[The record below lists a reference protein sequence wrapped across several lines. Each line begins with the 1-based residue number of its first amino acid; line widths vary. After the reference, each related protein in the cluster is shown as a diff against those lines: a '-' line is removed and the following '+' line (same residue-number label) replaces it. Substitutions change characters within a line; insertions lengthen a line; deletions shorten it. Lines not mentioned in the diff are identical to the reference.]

1 MTVATPDTSVR
12 EWATF
17 AYRTWTGVPAPYPR
31 LEIRADDLRRAV
43 LAPLMYQA
51 LSRLGD
57 ERASTFVAEYRQ
69 ALTANR
75 FRLTH
80 AVLVRDALER
90 AGLQVIL
97 IKGGAFLQRFAG
109 ADLGVRPM
117 SDLDL
122 LVGPGEFDEA
132 VRVMLGLGYMPTDL
146 RPISQ
151 RAAPARSFVR
161 EQPAARLDF
170 DVHRAL
176 AQWPLALPLLHAVR
190 SGTERVNGWT
200 LPALPLAFCVTALH
214 RARHGFQLSWRDLL
228 DLKRTSEAL
237 DDDKWGE
244 MIEAAARSRVTGA
257 AYASFRQAVWW
268 FGAAERDQDRLAQIA
283 LRISASRRRWLERM
297 APLEGRLAAG
307 PVWNRPLVRNLVVT
321 PCATGTFARSVAAT
335 IGFLPLRAADEW
347 VKVSRL
353 GRSPLARLRHLS
365 RFIVRGAE
373 EAIVSGPAFEPP
385 REGERPRHQQPE

>member
-1 MTVATPDTSVR
+1 MTPGRPDTSVR

-31 LEIRADDLRRAV
+31 IEMPADDLGRAV
-43 LAPLMYQA
+43 LGPLMYRA

-57 ERASTFVAEYRQ
+57 ERASTFVAAYRR
-69 ALTANR
+69 AMTANR

-80 AVLVRDALER
+80 AGPLRDALER

-109 ADLGVRPM
+109 ADLGIRPM

-122 LVGPGEFDEA
+122 LVGAGEFDEA
-132 VRVMLGLGYMPTDL
+132 VRVMRGLGYTPTDVVPVSH
-146 RPISQ
+146 RV
-151 RAAPARSFVR
+151 APARSFVQ

-176 AQWPLALPLLHAVR
+176 AQWPLALPLLRDVR
-190 SGTERVNGWT
+190 RRTERVNDWT

-228 DLKRTSEAL
+228 DLKRTSDAL
-237 DDDKWGE
+237 DDEAWGE
-244 MIEAAARSRVTGA
+244 MIETAARSRVTGA

-268 FGAAERDQDRLAQIA
+268 FGAAERDHDRLARIA

-297 APLEGRLAAG
+297 APLEDRLGAG

-321 PCATGTFARSVAAT
+321 PSATGSLARSFVAS
-335 IGFLPLRAADEW
+335 IGFLPLRVADEW
-347 VKVSRL
+347 VKASRR
-353 GRSPLARLRHLS
+353 GGGPLARLHHLS

-373 EAIVSGPAFEPP
+373 PRQAPQGQGRGEP
-385 REGERPRHQQPE
+385 